1 MNKTDTLRNA
11 VIGAVVT
18 IVLAFTAISPVIGG
32 AVAGYLQREPPMR
45 GARVGAISGVI
56 ASIPFLLVLVLGVA
70 VFFGT
75 STTGGFGV
83 PGAVE
88 LAVILLLIVPLG
100 VLWNAGL
107 SAVGGYV
114 GAYIR
119 ANPGSGESPT
129 SEIDRDVR

>member
-1 MNKTDTLRNA
+1 MSKTDTLRNA

-18 IVLAFTAISPVIGG
+18 VVLAFTAVSPAIGG
-32 AVAGYLQREPPMR
+32 AVAGYLQREPPKR
-45 GARVGAISGVI
+45 GARVGALSGAI
-56 ASIPFLLVLVLGVA
+56 ASIPFLLVLAVGVA

-75 STTGGFGV
+75 SPVGGFGA

-88 LAVILLLIVPLG
+88 LGIILLLIVPLG
-100 VLWNAGL
+100 TLWNVGL

-119 ANPGSGESPT
+119 VDSGPGESST
-129 SEIDRDVR
+129 SELGREAR

>member
-1 MNKTDTLRNA
+1 MSKTDTARNA

-18 IVLAFTAISPVIGG
+18 VVLAFTAVSPVIGG
-32 AVAGYLQREPPMR
+32 AVAGYLQQEPPKR

-56 ASIPFLLVLVLGVA
+56 ASIPYLLVLALAVA

-83 PGAVE
+83 PGAIE
-88 LAVILLLIVPLG
+88 LAIILLLIVPLG

-119 ANPGSGESPT
+119 TNSGSAKSTT
-129 SEIDRDVR
+129 SEFGREAR